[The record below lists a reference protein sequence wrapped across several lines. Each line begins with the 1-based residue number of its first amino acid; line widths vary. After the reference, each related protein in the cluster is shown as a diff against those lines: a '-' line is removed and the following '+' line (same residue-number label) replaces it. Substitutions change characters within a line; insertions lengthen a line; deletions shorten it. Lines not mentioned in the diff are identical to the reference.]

1 MPALLHKQV
10 ALDATPTTDQGE
22 FTALAATWSVDTV
35 NEQIVKGA
43 FRKTLRACATSG
55 KRIPIHWNH
64 ETDAMNVI
72 GSVDPATARET
83 DEGLYVKGRLDL
95 EDSAVA
101 KEAWRSMKDNR
112 VALSFGY
119 LVTGD
124 RKRRDGVRELTEL
137 DLFEVTLTPSPA
149 NPDTRVLSMKGTNNW
164 RKRELG
170 QRREIDEL
178 AVKAHSPVQIE
189 TFEC

>member
-1 MPALLHKQV
+1 
-10 ALDATPTTDQGE
+10 
-22 FTALAATWSVDTV
+22 
-35 NEQIVKGA
+35 
-43 FRKTLRACATSG
+43 
-55 KRIPIHWNH
+55 
-64 ETDAMNVI
+64 MNVI

-164 RKRELG
+164 RKRELA

-189 TFEC
+189 TLSAELFLGGRPPHGAYESQNTAQKSCN